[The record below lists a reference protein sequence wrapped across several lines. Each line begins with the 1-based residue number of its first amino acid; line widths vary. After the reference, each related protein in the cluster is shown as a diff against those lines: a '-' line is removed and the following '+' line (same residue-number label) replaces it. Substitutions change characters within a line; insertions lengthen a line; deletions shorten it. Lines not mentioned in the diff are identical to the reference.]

1 MQGLKDT
8 KNWIAGIQWFFFIFA
23 NIVIIPI
30 TVGEAFGMTQ
40 AEIVPLLQ
48 FSFIITGLACL
59 GQVVFGHRRPIL
71 DGQSGLWWG
80 IFLTLVAIAS
90 AQGMPLHVLG
100 GSLAIGVIISGVI
113 TILIGLLG
121 IGPYIAKLFNP
132 GVMGVFM
139 LLLGITLIQ
148 IFLKG
153 MLVIPFGQAAE
164 TATINLPVAGL
175 AIFIALLVIVI
186 SIKSPASVRSYA
198 LLIGIILGWIL
209 YTVIFGVDSSF
220 AGEAAPF
227 QLFPFGSLTWDTGVV
242 LTAVMAGLL
251 NTSNTFGA
259 LKGTD
264 EFVHKSQSKSD
275 YEETF

>member
-1 MQGLKDT
+1 MLDKQFTNNLNIYLSYGSFYVKMEGITSLKERGSIYARIKGYKELDCWHT
-8 KNWIAGIQWFFFIFA
+8 VVLFYFCQHRDHSHYSGGSIWDDASRNRS
-23 NIVIIPI
+23 IV
-30 TVGEAFGMTQ
+30 TVFLHYYWARMFR
-40 AEIVPLLQ
+40 A
-48 FSFIITGLACL
+48 SF
-59 GQVVFGHRRPIL
+59 FGHGRPIL

-80 IFLTLVAIAS
+80 IFLTLVATAS

-153 MLVIPFGQAAE
+153 MLGIPFGQAAE

-175 AIFIALLVIVI
+175 
-186 SIKSPASVRSYA
+186 
-198 LLIGIILGWIL
+198 
-209 YTVIFGVDSSF
+209 
-220 AGEAAPF
+220 
-227 QLFPFGSLTWDTGVV
+227 
-242 LTAVMAGLL
+242 
-251 NTSNTFGA
+251 
-259 LKGTD
+259 
-264 EFVHKSQSKSD
+264 
-275 YEETF
+275 

>member
-1 MQGLKDT
+1 
-8 KNWIAGIQWFFFIFA
+8 
-23 NIVIIPI
+23 
-30 TVGEAFGMTQ
+30 
-40 AEIVPLLQ
+40 
-48 FSFIITGLACL
+48 
-59 GQVVFGHRRPIL
+59 
-71 DGQSGLWWG
+71 
-80 IFLTLVAIAS
+80 
-90 AQGMPLHVLG
+90 LHVLG

-153 MLVIPFGQAAE
+153 MLGIPFGQAAE

-198 LLIGIILGWIL
+198 LLSVLLSVGF
-209 YTVIFGVDSSF
+209 YMSF
-220 AGEAAPF
+220 FSALH
-227 QLFPFGSLTWDTGVV
+227 QLRRQK
-242 LTAVMAGLL
+242 M
-251 NTSNTFGA
+251 
-259 LKGTD
+259 
-264 EFVHKSQSKSD
+264 
-275 YEETF
+275 